1 MKKTASL
8 LLALI
13 MAAPPIEVVSAPE
26 LGTIKG
32 AVTVSSRPISG
43 VSLAFVDLASGNIYR
58 ATSEETGTFQARVPA
73 GRYVLTTENGA
84 GLAVG
89 RAPSM
94 IAVIAGQIATA
105 DVDLAPIPGATMAS
119 ASGAS
124 MAQAPGQPPTLPEPA
139 GPGSTTEIQH
149 DPIGCLIAGQFP
161 LVDANI
167 NPAGSVAR
175 ARVYFKAA
183 GSDAWYYVEMTPA
196 EAGFVGKLPRPKLEA
211 SPITYY
217 VQATTTEFGENRTP
231 EIEAIVVAEAKDC
244 PEDKKVAAIGPPG
257 EVTVFSAA
265 TGSAIAPVGFAAGGL
280 ALTAGTI
287 ALVLGGAAAVGIG
300 TAVVVND
307 TTTTTTTT
315 STTTTTTPAPTT
327 PPTTTTTTLPPTP
340 TPSPTTCPNC
350 PPAPAFCTIT
360 C

>member
-1 MKKTASL
+1 MKKTAHL
-8 LLALI
+8 LLAVF
-13 MAAPPIEVVSAPE
+13 MAAPPMELVSAPE

-32 AVTVSSRPISG
+32 AVTVSSRPLRG

-58 ATSEETGTFQARVPA
+58 ATSEETGNFQARVPA

-94 IAVIAGQIATA
+94 IAVAAGQVATA

-119 ASGAS
+119 ASG
-124 MAQAPGQPPTLPEPA
+124 QENQTPA
-139 GPGSTTEIQH
+139 GGQLPSLPGAPATSTEIHH
-149 DPIGCLIAGQFP
+149 DPIGCFVAGQFP
-161 LVDANI
+161 LIDAGI
-167 NPAGSVAR
+167 EPAGSVAR

-183 GSDAWYYVEMTPA
+183 GSDNWYYVEMTPA
-196 EAGFVGKLPRPKLEA
+196 EAGFIGKLPRPKLEA
-211 SPITYY
+211 SPIGYY

-231 EIEAIVVAEAKDC
+231 ENQAIVVLEAKDC
-244 PEDKKVAAIGPPG
+244 PSDKKVAAIGPPG

-265 TGSAIAPVGFAAGGL
+265 TGAAIAPIGFAAGGL
-280 ALTAGTI
+280 ALTAGTL
-287 ALVLGGAAAVGIG
+287 ALILGGAAAVGLT

-307 TTTTTTTT
+307 TTTTSTTTT
-315 STTTTTTPAPTT
+315 TTTTTTTPAP
-327 PPTTTTTTLPPTP
+327 PPPTTTTTTTLPPP
-340 TPSPTTCPNC
+340 RPCPSC
-350 PPAPAFCTIT
+350 PPLPAICTIV

>member
-8 LLALI
+8 MLALA
-13 MAAPPIEVVSAPE
+13 MAAPPMDVVSAPE

-58 ATSEETGTFQARVPA
+58 AKSEDTGAFSTRVPA

-89 RAPSM
+89 RAPSL
-94 IAVIAGQIATA
+94 IAVAAGQVATA
-105 DVDLAPIPGATMAS
+105 DVDLAPIAGATVAHS
-119 ASGAS
+119 QEPSTPGGQLPTPPGGA
-124 MAQAPGQPPTLPEPA
+124 PN
-139 GPGSTTEIQH
+139 STTILH
-149 DPIGCLIAGQFP
+149 DPIGCFVAGQFP
-161 LVDANI
+161 LVDSQI
-167 NPAGSVAR
+167 EPAGSVAR

-183 GSDAWYYVEMTPA
+183 GSENWYYVEMTPA
-196 EAGFVGKLPRPKLEA
+196 ETGFLGKLPRPKLEA

-217 VQATTTEFGENRTP
+217 VQASTTDFGENRTP

-244 PEDKKVAAIGPPG
+244 PEDKKVAGIGPPG

-265 TGSAIAPVGFAAGGL
+265 TGAAIAPVGFAAGGL
-280 ALTAGTI
+280 ALTAGTL
-287 ALVLGGAAAVGIG
+287 ALILGGAAAIGIG
-300 TAVVVND
+300 TAVVTNDD
-307 TTTTTTTT
+307 TTTTTTP
-315 STTTTTTPAPTT
+315 TTTTPPI
-327 PPTTTTTTLPPTP
+327 LPSPSPSPSPLPSASPTP
-340 TPSPTTCPNC
+340 GPVVEPTPCPGC
-350 PPAPAFCTIT
+350 PPDPAICTIV